1 MYLIQVR
8 HPGNWERPQLA
19 AVKAERVGINV
30 TSCVPRIQTN
40 LRILDADI
48 VLVENMLALE
58 PNRHGYK
65 PQL

>member
-1 MYLIQVR
+1 M
-8 HPGNWERPQLA
+8 